1 MKAKMLAMALVV
13 SAVGLVAA
21 APRSA
26 QAAPHGFAYRGPLCG
41 CNGETQMIAALNHIG
56 NAADEYFHRHFGHA
70 AREVEHA
77 LEDLRVACHT
87 VSSRHAREDLHEAQ
101 VLLERYLR
109 FNTVRYL
116 ERAASLI
123 THALEIEQAAFR
135 ACHPGHSHGP
145 VVTPAPVVVPTPAV
159 PPRSG
164 FSIQGRNFGLRVKF

>member
-1 MKAKMLAMALVV
+1 MKAKMVALVLVV
-13 SAVGLVAA
+13 SSVGLVAA
-21 APRSA
+21 APSSA
-26 QAAPHGFAYRGPLCG
+26 KAGPHGFAYRGPLCG
-41 CNGETQMIAALNHIG
+41 CNGEAQMIAALNHIDK
-56 NAADEYFHRHFGHA
+56 AADEYFHRHFGHA

-101 VLLERYLR
+101 ALLERYLR
-109 FNTVRYL
+109 FTTVRYL
-116 ERAASLI
+116 ERAARLI